1 MSSFQNICEIMHF
14 FVCDDYKLLRNCEVL
29 ILLLLLL
36 ILHSFLKTKYISCK
50 GQSNTMINNAFPF
63 VIQLNCFMILMID
76 DYHNIHTKKVPTQ
89 LITSSAVHMASCLV
103 DIHPTIMAVAR
114 PLHTPIHRVV
124 QITIK
129 GEEIDCY
136 GGIDIQIVNQ
146 KMQQALANMK
156 KPFMKQLPP
165 LMLQLSPKELHESLR
180 QLRQVNNI

>member
-1 MSSFQNICEIMHF
+1 
-14 FVCDDYKLLRNCEVL
+14 
-29 ILLLLLL
+29 
-36 ILHSFLKTKYISCK
+36 
-50 GQSNTMINNAFPF
+50 MINNAFPF

-76 DYHNIHTKKVPTQ
+76 DYHNIHAKKVPTQ

-124 QITIK
+124 RITIK

-136 GGIDIQIVNQ
+136 GGIDAQVVNQ

-156 KPFMKQLPP
+156 RPFMKKLPP
-165 LMLQLSPKELHESLR
+165 LMLKLSPKELHESLR
-180 QLRQVNNI
+180 QLRQVNNTVKPVLSGHRIKRTPSIKRTVAEYPKFISLIYCKSNLY